1 MTTVLSSN
9 LVSDQEKF
17 IANQLIQRSMLK
29 LLAASFCEPVKQP
42 EGSGKTAYFV
52 RYKRMNV
59 PLQTLTEG
67 VDPASSDFSIES
79 VSVVLDQW
87 GDILSVSDVGELTTK
102 HPVLQQMVELLSDN
116 AQRVIDREIQL
127 VMLAGTN
134 VIYGDGTAT
143 SRATITDSMIV
154 DDTILQTARITLS
167 NAGAASRFGPVQ
179 YGTQVVSG
187 DSMGAA
193 SSVQAGGHFA
203 ALCDPSIMGDIMA
216 KASSFG
222 TWVAVQ
228 TYQNK
233 MALYN
238 SEVGTWQGF
247 RFIESNFM
255 PRYVRLGN
263 ITSLVASGSAFGT
276 NTPTVTA
283 SVGAGG
289 LTPATTYFFKVTRKD
304 KLRGFE
310 EDISS
315 EHSIL
320 LGVADNTVAFNFT
333 GLASNYVYN
342 VYFGAATGDANLWL
356 VQENIAVGAT
366 VTVLASPVSGAHPP
380 TSLSNTYSLPGT
392 HIMYLISKQAINWVT
407 LQNLQSFLTD
417 NTRSTIGNVL
427 RLVRQAGYKFM
438 SKAVILDQTRLLR
451 VEAASGYPVS
461 VSA

>member
-1 MTTVLSSN
+1 MAVILSSN

-42 EGSGKTAYFV
+42 EGSGKVAYFV

-67 VDPASSDFSIES
+67 VDPAYSSFSIES
-79 VSVVLDQW
+79 VSVTLDQW
-87 GDILSVSDVGELTTK
+87 GDILAVSDVGELTTK

-134 VIYGDGTAT
+134 VIFGDGTAT
-143 SRATITDSMIV
+143 TRAGITNAMIV

-167 NAGAASRFGPVQ
+167 NAGAAARFGPVN

-193 SSVQAGGHFA
+193 ASVQAGGHFA

-216 KASSFG
+216 KASTFG

-247 RFIESNFM
+247 RFVESNFL

-263 ITSLVASGSAFGT
+263 TTAAVVSGAAFGT
-276 NTPTVTA
+276 NTPVVT
-283 SVGAGG
+283 SLNGAGA
-289 LTPATTYFFKVTRKD
+289 LANSTQYFFKVTRKD
-304 KLRGFE
+304 LTRGFE

-315 EHSIL
+315 EHNQTT
-320 LGVADNTVAFNFT
+320 GVADDTMTFDFT
-333 GLASNYVYN
+333 GLSANYVYN
-342 VYFGAATGDANLWL
+342 LYFGATTGDANLFL
-356 VQENIAVGAT
+356 VQENIAVGST
-366 VTVLASPVSGAHPP
+366 VTVLAVPVSGANPP
-380 TSLSNTYSLPGT
+380 TSLAAGYTLPGT

-407 LQNLQSFLTD
+407 LQNLQAFLTD
-417 NTRSTIGNVL
+417 NSKSIIGNVL
-427 RLVRQAGYKFM
+427 RLVRAAGYKFM

-451 VEAASGYPVS
+451 IEAASGYPVS